1 MAVRKQRIL
10 EVLQQLAP
18 AGAPGGIT
26 AEEVAQAAGVQRHN
40 ASADLNQL
48 CREGLA
54 KKSSGRPV
62 YFRAASEKAAP
73 AVEGAPVSEVIGGF
87 DALVGARGSLRAV
100 VEQAQA
106 AVLYPPRGLATLIV
120 GPTGAGKSRLAE
132 VMYAYGQRSG
142 RFKPEAPFHVF
153 NCADYASNP
162 QLLLSQLFGHV
173 KGAFTGADRDH
184 PGLVAQSD
192 GGVLFLDEIHRLPP
206 EGQEM
211 LFVLMDRGTYR
222 ALGTS
227 APRKASLMLIAA
239 TSEDPKSALLGT
251 FLRRFPVVI
260 TLPDMENRPLDER
273 LAMIELFLREEAA
286 RVGMSI
292 TVSPLA
298 LVALLS
304 FRTAGN
310 VGELRSAVLLG
321 CAKAFLNHMAARDG
335 STAMP
340 LYLTHLSP
348 QIQLAY
354 LSGGAV
360 CREAERFVGLED
372 RLYSPA
378 PASAAAVRG
387 RDEYVPPEMYS
398 ELRRRVSGY
407 VESGLQPW
415 EVQQLIQTD
424 LDYYLRRLLRRTGGA
439 GRLSKGLLDTVGSFV
454 RTAGT
459 ELGRRF
465 EPEVVT
471 GLALHL
477 ASRPG
482 GDAQELDRVL
492 SLVPHCPREYGVV
505 RRLAPFLEAGLGVS
519 LSPGEITFLALFLA
533 AHGHTEPE
541 HAALTVLVIAH
552 GASTASSMAA
562 VANRL
567 LGEDRVLAVDMPLE
581 QSIEQTLQLAMQ
593 QMKPQARTTG
603 LILLVD
609 MGSLTGFGP
618 AIEQAL
624 GIPVAVVPSVTTAAV
639 IEAGRL
645 AGEPAADLVK
655 AVAAVKAVY
664 APSVGEPIAPSGK
677 RMIITTCLT
686 GQGTARK
693 LAAFLKEALPPS
705 LRDQVVVQPVD
716 LENGSPL
723 PGLLVEGWRGAV
735 VAATGTVDP
744 HLPGVTFIGMEQ
756 ILFGD
761 GLQTLVALASGGP
774 ARLADEAAPDH
785 DEAIALASRFVAE
798 SIDSVDGQAAAAAG
812 VRTLAAVEAK
822 LEQTSSPG
830 QAARWVIHFGF
841 ALERLATGGPALTC
855 SEMAYLQEHHGGL
868 LEQVRQAVTPV
879 AEDWGVTFVDAELG
893 FLALI
898 LLSA

>member
-1 MAVRKQRIL
+1 MRKQRIL
-10 EVLQQLAP
+10 ELLQQLAP
-18 AGAPGGIT
+18 PGAPVGIT
-26 AEEVAQAAGVQRHN
+26 ADEVAQAAGVQRHN

-54 KKSSGRPV
+54 RKSAGRPV
-62 YFRAASEKAAP
+62 HFWAEPAAAIE
-73 AVEGAPVSEVIGGF
+73 EAPVSEVNGGF
-87 DALVGARGSLRAV
+87 DALVGAQGSLRAV

-120 GPTGAGKSRLAE
+120 GPTGSGKSRLAE

-142 RFKPEAPFHVF
+142 RIGPEAPFHVF

-184 PGLVAQSD
+184 PGLIAESD
-192 GGVLFLDEIHRLPP
+192 GGLLFLDEIHRLPP

-211 LFVLMDRGTYR
+211 LFLLMDRGIYR
-222 ALGTS
+222 ALGSS
-227 APRKASLMLIAA
+227 APRKASVMLIAA

-260 TLPDMENRPLDER
+260 TLPDLEARPLDER

-286 RVGMSI
+286 RVGVPI

-304 FRTAGN
+304 FRTAAN

-321 CAKAFLNHMAARDG
+321 CAKAFLNYMATPDG

-354 LSGGAV
+354 LSGGDV
-360 CREAERFVGLED
+360 CREAERLVGLED

-378 PASAAAVRG
+378 PSAPATGRG
-387 RDEYVPPEMYS
+387 RDDYVPPEMYT

-407 VESGLQPW
+407 LESRLQPW

-424 LDYYLRRLLRRTGGA
+424 FEYYLRRLLRRTGGA
-439 GRLSKGLLDTVGSFV
+439 GPLSKGLLDVVGQFV
-454 RTAGT
+454 REAGQ

-465 EPEVVT
+465 KPEVVT

-477 ASRPG
+477 ASHPG
-482 GDAQELDRVL
+482 GEGQEMDRAL

-505 RRLAPFLEAGLGVS
+505 RRLAPLLEAKLDLS

-533 AHGHTEPE
+533 AHGHEEPE
-541 HAALTVLVIAH
+541 QAGLIPLVIAH
-552 GASTASSMAA
+552 GASTASSMAE
-562 VANRL
+562 VANQL
-567 LGEDRVLAVDMPLE
+567 LGAERVLAVDMPLE
-581 QSIEQTLQLAMQ
+581 QSVEQTLQLAIETVKQ
-593 QMKPQARTTG
+593 QGSAAG
-603 LILLVD
+603 VILLVD

-618 AIEQAL
+618 AIQQATSV
-624 GIPVAVVPSVTTAAV
+624 PVAVVPSVTTAAV
-639 IEAGRL
+639 IEAGRV
-645 AGEPAADLVK
+645 AGEADGDLQR

-664 APSVGEPIAPSGK
+664 APAVGGPIAPSGK

-693 LAAFLKEALPPS
+693 LAAFLEEALPPG
-705 LRDQVVVQPVD
+705 LRDQVTVQPVD

-761 GLQTLVALASGGP
+761 GLKTLVALASGGP
-774 ARLADEAAPDH
+774 VPSAEEEVPDREEAV
-785 DEAIALASRFVAE
+785 ALACRFVAE
-798 SIDSVDGQAAAAAG
+798 SIESVDGQAAAAAAL
-812 VRTLAAVEAK
+812 RSLTALEEK
-822 LEQTSSPG
+822 LEQVSSPG
-830 QAARWVIHFGF
+830 QAARWVIHFAF
-841 ALERLATGGPALTC
+841 ALERLASDGPAMTC

-868 LEQVRQAVTPV
+868 LEQVRQVVTPV
-879 AEDWGVTFVDAELG
+879 AEAWGVTLPDAELG